1 MKYIISLFWAFIFS
15 FVTIF
20 IITSILGSNSEVNTL
35 RDCAILSVIFTVFV
49 ALLDAIGLDKK
60 SRENYFI
67 KIKFIIKIGMG
78 LVLLSYFF

>member
-20 IITSILGSNSEVNTL
+20 IIASILGSNSEVNTL

-60 SRENYFI
+60 RREN
-67 KIKFIIKIGMG
+67 
-78 LVLLSYFF
+78 

>member
-1 MKYIISLFWAFIFS
+1 MNYIISLFWAFIFS

-60 SRENYFI
+60 RREN
-67 KIKFIIKIGMG
+67 
-78 LVLLSYFF
+78 

>member
-35 RDCAILSVIFTVFV
+35 RDCAILSVILTVFV

-60 SRENYFI
+60 RREN
-67 KIKFIIKIGMG
+67 
-78 LVLLSYFF
+78 

>member
-35 RDCAILSVIFTVFV
+35 RDCAILSVIFIVFV

-60 SRENYFI
+60 RREN
-67 KIKFIIKIGMG
+67 
-78 LVLLSYFF
+78 

>member
-35 RDCAILSVIFTVFV
+35 RDCTILSVIFTVFV

-60 SRENYFI
+60 RREN
-67 KIKFIIKIGMG
+67 
-78 LVLLSYFF
+78 

>member
-35 RDCAILSVIFTVFV
+35 RDCAILSVLFTVFV

-60 SRENYFI
+60 RREN
-67 KIKFIIKIGMG
+67 
-78 LVLLSYFF
+78 

>member
-35 RDCAILSVIFTVFV
+35 RGCAILSVIFTVFV

-60 SRENYFI
+60 RREN
-67 KIKFIIKIGMG
+67 
-78 LVLLSYFF
+78 

>member
-1 MKYIISLFWAFIFS
+1 MKSIISLFWAFIFS

-60 SRENYFI
+60 RREN
-67 KIKFIIKIGMG
+67 
-78 LVLLSYFF
+78 

>member
-35 RDCAILSVIFTVFV
+35 RDCVILSVIFTVFV

-60 SRENYFI
+60 RREN
-67 KIKFIIKIGMG
+67 
-78 LVLLSYFF
+78 

>member
-35 RDCAILSVIFTVFV
+35 RDCAILSVLFPVFV

-60 SRENYFI
+60 RREN
-67 KIKFIIKIGMG
+67 
-78 LVLLSYFF
+78 

>member
-20 IITSILGSNSEVNTL
+20 IITSILGSSSEVNTL

-60 SRENYFI
+60 RREN
-67 KIKFIIKIGMG
+67 
-78 LVLLSYFF
+78 

>member
-49 ALLDAIGLDKK
+49 ALLDAIGLAKK
-60 SRENYFI
+60 RREN
-67 KIKFIIKIGMG
+67 
-78 LVLLSYFF
+78 

>member
-35 RDCAILSVIFTVFV
+35 SDCAILSVIFTVFV

-60 SRENYFI
+60 RREN
-67 KIKFIIKIGMG
+67 
-78 LVLLSYFF
+78 

>member
-49 ALLDAIGLDKK
+49 ALLDAIGFDKK
-60 SRENYFI
+60 RREN
-67 KIKFIIKIGMG
+67 
-78 LVLLSYFF
+78 

>member
-49 ALLDAIGLDKK
+49 ALLDAVGLDKK
-60 SRENYFI
+60 RREN
-67 KIKFIIKIGMG
+67 
-78 LVLLSYFF
+78 

>member
-1 MKYIISLFWAFIFS
+1 MKYIISLFWYLTFS

-20 IITSILGSNSEVNTL
+20 IITSILGSKSQVNTL

-60 SRENYFI
+60 RREN
-67 KIKFIIKIGMG
+67 
-78 LVLLSYFF
+78 

>member
-60 SRENYFI
+60 RRKN
-67 KIKFIIKIGMG
+67 
-78 LVLLSYFF
+78 

>member
-1 MKYIISLFWAFIFS
+1 MKYIIYLFWAFIFS

-60 SRENYFI
+60 RREN
-67 KIKFIIKIGMG
+67 
-78 LVLLSYFF
+78 

>member
-20 IITSILGSNSEVNTL
+20 IITSILGSNSEVNAL

-60 SRENYFI
+60 RREN
-67 KIKFIIKIGMG
+67 
-78 LVLLSYFF
+78 

>member
-1 MKYIISLFWAFIFS
+1 MKSIISLLWAFLFS
-15 FVTIF
+15 FVPIF

-60 SRENYFI
+60 RREN
-67 KIKFIIKIGMG
+67 
-78 LVLLSYFF
+78 

>member
-35 RDCAILSVIFTVFV
+35 RDCAILSVIFTVSV

-60 SRENYFI
+60 RREN
-67 KIKFIIKIGMG
+67 
-78 LVLLSYFF
+78 

>member
-35 RDCAILSVIFTVFV
+35 RDCAILSVIFTVFF
-49 ALLDAIGLDKK
+49 ALLDAICFDKNR
-60 SRENYFI
+60 REN
-67 KIKFIIKIGMG
+67 
-78 LVLLSYFF
+78 

>member
-1 MKYIISLFWAFIFS
+1 MKYIISLFWVFIFS

-60 SRENYFI
+60 RREN
-67 KIKFIIKIGMG
+67 
-78 LVLLSYFF
+78 

>member
-60 SRENYFI
+60 RREN
-67 KIKFIIKIGMG
+67 
-78 LVLLSYFF
+78 